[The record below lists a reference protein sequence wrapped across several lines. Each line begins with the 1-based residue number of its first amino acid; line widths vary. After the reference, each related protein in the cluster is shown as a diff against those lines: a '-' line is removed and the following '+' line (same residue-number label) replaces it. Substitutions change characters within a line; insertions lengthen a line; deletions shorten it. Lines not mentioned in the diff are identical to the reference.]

1 MKAIYDKHNHDH
13 IRNNI
18 MPSKFLQEY
27 NKRKAANRNVES
39 LADQAKKWKAGMLE
53 ADRSLIKEMRKLE
66 KNVEEVM
73 STKEDLTE
81 MKALKLR
88 HVITL
93 KRWVFRTKRKLEV
106 QTLADCERIAIQKY
120 LKTCRKLC
128 TLKSFNKQELKDVQ
142 KLKRI
147 GEGSEIGTAST
158 QKRAV
163 YGALTLYLDFINLF
177 LFLLRLIGGRD

>member
-1 MKAIYDKHNHDH
+1 MYKSQQMLHA
-13 IRNNI
+13 
-18 MPSKFLQEY
+18 
-27 NKRKAANRNVES
+27 KRKSAF
-39 LADQAKKWKAGMLE
+39 
-53 ADRSLIKEMRKLE
+53 EMNKHRDKS
-66 KNVEEVM
+66 KR
-73 STKEDLTE
+73 TLTE

-142 KLKRI
+142 KLHVTLIQIISKHLIHRHA
-147 GEGSEIGTAST
+147 EGIDMFEA
-158 QKRAV
+158 
-163 YGALTLYLDFINLF
+163 TLY
-177 LFLLRLIGGRD
+177 